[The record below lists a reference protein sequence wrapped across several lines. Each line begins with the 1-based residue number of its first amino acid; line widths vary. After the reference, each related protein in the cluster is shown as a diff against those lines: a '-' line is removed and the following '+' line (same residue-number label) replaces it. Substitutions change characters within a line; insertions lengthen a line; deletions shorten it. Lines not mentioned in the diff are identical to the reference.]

1 MKTQQGLTILIFDLK
16 NNEGDYATSI
26 LLHQRIH
33 DGAGREDVYKIIK
46 KDFRLISSTYIR

>member
-26 LLHQRIH
+26 LLHH
-33 DGAGREDVYKIIK
+33 Y
-46 KDFRLISSTYIR
+46 T